1 LGQFAGQTVQ
11 VAFHLISDYN
21 DSDVG
26 WYVDDVAVV
35 TGAPV
40 FNNPEGFELGLGDW
54 SVDAGTWQVG
64 KPTSGPGAAYVGA
77 NCAATVL
84 AGNYAAAV
92 DSRLISPSFI
102 VPAANQNPRLRFW
115 HWYSFAAGDSGVVEV
130 KPVGSSTWISVSPM
144 YYVGSGGV
152 WARPEVDLGQFAG
165 QTLQVAFHFISD
177 SSYSDLGW
185 YVDDVAVVTGAPVF
199 NNPEGFELGLGDW
212 SVDAGTWQ
220 VGKPTS
226 GPGAAYVGTNC
237 AATVL
242 AGNYAASVYSRLI
255 SPPFIVPAANQN
267 PRLRFWHWYSFA
279 AGDSG
284 VVEVIPLG
292 SNTWTRISPSYAI
305 SSSGV
310 WTRPSL
316 DLGQFA
322 GQTVRVAFHFI
333 SDSSYSDVG
342 WYVDDVT
349 VVTGAPLF
357 NNPEDFELGL
367 GDWSVD
373 GGTWQAGKPTS
384 GPGAAYAGTNCA
396 ATVLAGN
403 YAASVNSRLI
413 SPSFIVP
420 SAGASPALRFRN
432 WFNFAGGD
440 QGTIEIKPA
449 SSNSWTVL
457 GTFSGA
463 NGAWT
468 YPFIDLTAYAARSV
482 QIAFHMTSDSSGNSV
497 GWYVDDIVVLNYVPP
512 LTPPVITQSPTNQT
526 VVVGSNATF
535 NVTTSGTAPFS
546 YQWRFGGANLANET
560 NQLLALV
567 HVQTNQAGAYDVVI
581 GNASGSVTSQPPAI
595 LTVVAPPSITGLSM
609 LPSSPVSEGAN
620 VTFCVGATGSAPL
633 SYQWRF
639 NGGSISGATL
649 PCYTLTNVQLFQAGA
664 YSVAVSN
671 WAGGVISGDLTLAV
685 LPDWHTNSV
694 GATGDGSYSLS
705 NGIFTVNGGGEDIE
719 GTKDDFFF
727 VHKPLTGDGQIVAR
741 VLGLLPTDPNSE
753 PGVMLRD
760 GTNSGARH
768 IFLPLKYT
776 RKVAFRRRLV
786 ENDYSRDNAIGGTN
800 WTWLRL
806 ARMGDTFVGHASTNG
821 TDWALIWWTMLAN
834 MPTSLE
840 AGLAVTAHK
849 NGTIA
854 TAQFDQVATGPLT
867 PLTGTMRQAL
877 PLGGESG
884 GMSELQRV
892 GGFKLLV
899 EGTVGATYNIIV
911 SPTVDAPFA
920 SWSVLA
926 TVTNTYG
933 VVPFLDQQALMHGH
947 QFYRGQRRGP

>member
-1 LGQFAGQTVQ
+1 MKRHARILLLGLITAWLTSLGVAHAQTWSEDFEGPFVLFNWSIENGVWEFGVPTSGPTANGSGIRAHSGTNCAATILAGNYPEPANTRLIRETEFTVPASNQYPRLVFWQYFSLNLGDYALVEIKEVGSNTWVQLGWEGSTGGPNWTRESVDLRGYAGKTVQ
-11 VAFHLISDYN
+11 IAFRFYAMNHPTRG
-21 DSDVG
+21 DSDVAEG
-26 WYVDDVAVV
+26 WYLDDVGVV
-35 TGAPV
+35 TGTPA
-40 FNNPEGFELGLGDW
+40 FNNPEGFESGMGDW
-54 SVDAGTWQVG
+54 YAEGGLWEAGRPGVG
-64 KPTSGPGAAYVGA
+64 PSAAHGGVNCVG
-77 NCAATVL
+77 TVL
-84 AGNYAAAV
+84 SNNYPESV
-92 DSRLISPSFI
+92 GGSGVPGDYSLNGVSSRLISPEFL
-102 VPAANQNPRLRFW
+102 VPAINPRLIFW
-115 HWYSFAAGDSGVVEV
+115 QWYSFGLADSGVVQV
-130 KPVGSSTWISVSPM
+130 RIVGSASWTTISTTNINT
-144 YYVGSGGV
+144 SGGV
-152 WARPEVDLGQFAG
+152 W
-165 QTLQVAFHFISD
+165 S
-177 SSYSDLGW
+177 
-185 YVDDVAVVTGAPVF
+185 PV
-199 NNPEGFELGLGDW
+199 NLNL
-212 SVDAGTWQ
+212 
-220 VGKPTS
+220 
-226 GPGAAYVGTNC
+226 AAY
-237 AATVL
+237 
-242 AGNYAASVYSRLI
+242 
-255 SPPFIVPAANQN
+255 
-267 PRLRFWHWYSFA
+267 
-279 AGDSG
+279 SG
-284 VVEVIPLG
+284 Q
-292 SNTWTRISPSYAI
+292 RI
-305 SSSGV
+305 
-310 WTRPSL
+310 
-316 DLGQFA
+316 
-322 GQTVRVAFHFI
+322 
-333 SDSSYSDVG
+333 
-342 WYVDDVT
+342 
-349 VVTGAPLF
+349 
-357 NNPEDFELGL
+357 
-367 GDWSVD
+367 
-373 GGTWQAGKPTS
+373 
-384 GPGAAYAGTNCA
+384 
-396 ATVLAGN
+396 
-403 YAASVNSRLI
+403 
-413 SPSFIVP
+413 
-420 SAGASPALRFRN
+420 
-432 WFNFAGGD
+432 
-440 QGTIEIKPA
+440 
-449 SSNSWTVL
+449 
-457 GTFSGA
+457 
-463 NGAWT
+463 
-468 YPFIDLTAYAARSV
+468 
-482 QIAFHMTSDSSGNSV
+482 QIAFSFTASNDPGNGSNDTGP
-497 GWYVDDIVVLNYVPP
+497 GWYIDDVNLYNYVAP
-512 LTPPVITQSPTNQT
+512 LVITQPPTNQT
-526 VVVGSNATF
+526 VVVGSNTTF
-535 NVTTSGTAPFS
+535 NVTVSGTAPFS

-620 VTFCVGATGSAPL
+620 VTFCVGASGSAPL
-633 SYQWRF
+633 SYQWRL

-741 VLGLLPTDPNSE
+741 VLGMLPTDPNSE

-821 TDWALIWWTMLAN
+821 TDWALIWWTTLAN

-884 GMSELQRV
+884 GMSEFQRV

-899 EGTVGATYNIIV
+899 EGAVGATYNIIV

-920 SWSVLA
+920 SWSVLG

-933 VVPFLDQQALMHGH
+933 VVTFLDQQALTHGH